1 MTWDDYYT
9 MLKTCVDE
17 SKTLSEEEY
26 DNCCYAMQQS
36 IAVTG
41 EEHSLKMLRTF
52 FIIDDEAEVIQV
64 YDATGDVFMSST
76 KDKKRAYR
84 ALVDEE
90 LEGFSKLYDGIDMV
104 QLFSSLR
111 GYMEPAYMDS
121 KDD

>member
-1 MTWDDYYT
+1 MSIQLKYLTCEKLKINSIRCVPYLCDD
-9 MLKTCVDE
+9 MSMKNKD
-17 SKTLSEEEY
+17 
-26 DNCCYAMQQS
+26 
-36 IAVTG
+36 
-41 EEHSLKMLRTF
+41 RT
-52 FIIDDEAEVIQV
+52 
-64 YDATGDVFMSST
+64 YSMSST

-111 GYMEPAYMDS
+111 EYMEPAYMDR